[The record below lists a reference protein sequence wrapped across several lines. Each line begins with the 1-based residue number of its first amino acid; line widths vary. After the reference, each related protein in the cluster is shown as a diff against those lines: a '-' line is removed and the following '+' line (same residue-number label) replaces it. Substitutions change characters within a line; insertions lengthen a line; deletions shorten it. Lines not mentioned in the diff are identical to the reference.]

1 MCCPPFPIK
10 DMHTMKTMDLIGRR
24 FGLLI
29 VIEDS
34 GWRVGESFHL
44 CIRLDIAVERN
55 LHVYRFAAHM

>member
-1 MCCPPFPIK
+1 
-10 DMHTMKTMDLIGRR
+10 MDLIGRR

-44 CIRLDIAVERN
+44 CIRLDIAVECN